1 MWIFDP
7 LEQSL
12 MLGLTSH
19 LAPNS
24 SSRNLFQAVW
34 QHVAA
39 RLLHHL
45 LQVLLTQRLRQL
57 RVRVRQRCL
66 ADLCEGLAL
75 QDLLRC
81 LGRCYSQAQELQPS
95 RLKKKV

>member
-45 LQVLLTQRLRQL
+45 LQVLLTERLRQL
-57 RVRVRQRCL
+57 RVPFVGLL

-75 QDLLRC
+75 QHLLGR

-95 RLKKKV
+95 HPKEKV

>member
-1 MWIFDP
+1 
-7 LEQSL
+7 

-19 LAPNS
+19 LAPDS

-34 QHVAA
+34 KHVAA

-45 LQVLLTQRLRQL
+45 LQVLLTQRFRQL
-57 RVRVRQRCL
+57 HVPFVGLL
-66 ADLCEGLAL
+66 ADPCEGLAL
-75 QDLLRC
+75 QDLLGC